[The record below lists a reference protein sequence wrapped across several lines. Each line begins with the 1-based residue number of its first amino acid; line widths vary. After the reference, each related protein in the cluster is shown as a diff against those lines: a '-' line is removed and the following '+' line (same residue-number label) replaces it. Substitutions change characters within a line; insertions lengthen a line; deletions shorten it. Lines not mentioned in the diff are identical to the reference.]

1 MLTDQGLL
9 RANLQQRVEIA
20 LRCEHGA
27 GRADW
32 QPPGNAPGTGL
43 APREDA
49 APQGVRVTA
58 QGTALL
64 SSARGSGGPI

>member
-27 GRADW
+27 SRADW

-49 APQGVRVTA
+49 AP
-58 QGTALL
+58 
-64 SSARGSGGPI
+64 